1 MISDIAKSDK
11 GRGRLL
17 AALGILVLTPDGLLI
32 RYGQLS
38 TRQVRARATCARA
51 RLFVQR
57 GSRRA
62 NSVPS
67 ACEACVPS
75 RAIRAVA
82 FFESSDETLT
92 LSPLAMLAHACLDG
106 APPGSSSRP
115 GIATAP
121 ATMVAPRI

>member
-1 MISDIAKSDK
+1 MISDLAKSDK

-38 TRQVRARATCARA
+38 TRQVRTRATCARA

-62 NSVPS
+62 NSVRIRHFHS
-67 ACEACVPS
+67 CQCV
-75 RAIRAVA
+75 RGVCA
-82 FFESSDETLT
+82 F
-92 LSPLAMLAHACLDG
+92 ARH
-106 APPGSSSRP
+106 
-115 GIATAP
+115 
-121 ATMVAPRI
+121 PRCSLF